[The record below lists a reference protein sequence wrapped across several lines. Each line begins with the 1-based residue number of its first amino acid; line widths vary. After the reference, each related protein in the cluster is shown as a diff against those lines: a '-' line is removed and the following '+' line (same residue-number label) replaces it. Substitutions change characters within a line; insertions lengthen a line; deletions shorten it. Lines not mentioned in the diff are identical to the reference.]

1 MNYAEIIRAKI
12 KEEVEKFER
21 IGKLMEKEDLNS
33 YAKNHNEKLDRLKK
47 NLAFAETKP
56 ELCKQYLPLSSLLI

>member
-1 MNYAEIIRAKI
+1 MNYAEMIRAKI

-21 IGKLMEKEDLNS
+21 LSKLMDDRELDF
-33 YAKNHNEKLDRLKK
+33 YTKNHNEKLDRLKK

-56 ELCKQYLPLSSLLI
+56 ELCEQYLPLSSLLI